1 MDENKKYWGKK
12 FYQSG
17 LNTAL
22 LIILI
27 VLMMIALNF
36 MFKNKSTY
44 VDPILG
50 DKTEDKV
57 NEYTLDKSQMLGKTE
72 DLISFSIA
80 SGTKVPKGILSYR
93 GEIKG
98 GWFFEANIQI
108 NILDAN
114 KNVLK
119 ASNAVAKTD
128 WMTAEGVEFE
138 GNIDFTGLP
147 AGPAYFEIHNDN
159 ASGLPEH
166 DKFIQIPIVIQ

>member
-1 MDENKKYWGKK
+1 MEENKYWFFGTK
-12 FYQSG
+12 

-22 LIILI
+22 LLILIILM
-27 VLMMIALNF
+27 VIALKF
-36 MFKNKSTY
+36 MFKNKETY
-44 VDPILG
+44 VEPLLG

-57 NEYTLDKSQMLGKTE
+57 NENTLDKSQMLGKTE

-98 GWFFEANIQI
+98 AWFFEANILI

-114 KNVLK
+114 KNVIK
-119 ASNAVAKTD
+119 SSNAVAKTD
-128 WMTAEGVEFE
+128 WMTVDPVEFE

-159 ASGLPEH
+159 ASGEPQF